1 MRAAEQDLAREYFE
15 DGYLTVLDGPLSR
28 LRSLDGVHVVGYVK
42 THRTM
47 HLSVDAHRRVPSLGA
62 GQRTSLFRIGDERL
76 SCYLRLAERGPTM
89 PPWAGIVRLEMPASA
104 GLGTAA
110 AQADVLAVALLRFA
124 GVAHRDPRAPQNL
137 QPVGALEKHLRAL
150 LGPSG
155 LATRAIRESVAYLAA
170 RQGAA

>member
-1 MRAAEQDLAREYFE
+1 
-15 DGYLTVLDGPLSR
+15 
-28 LRSLDGVHVVGYVK
+28 
-42 THRTM
+42 
-47 HLSVDAHRRVPSLGA
+47 
-62 GQRTSLFRIGDERL
+62 
-76 SCYLRLAERGPTM
+76 M